1 MKKLLTVSLV
11 AVMAVSA
18 AHADI
23 ASTTYVT
30 DRTGSN
36 TYAGKYTTGST
47 NLTAAVEA
55 LDAAIKGVADVS
67 GTVDTTVIQ
76 GSANPVSGGAVYS
89 ELADKQDNLSQAQLD
104 AVNSGITSEK
114 VTAYD
119 AYATGKQDAL
129 DATQMKAVNSGI
141 TAEKVATF
149 EGKQNALDE
158 TQMKAVNSG
167 ITSEKVTAY
176 DAYATS
182 KQDAL
187 PAGSLAFV
195 PKECA
200 DTLCALTIDTAG
212 NAVWTPVQ

>member
-36 TYAGKYTTGST
+36 TYAGQYTKDST

-55 LDAAIKGVADVS
+55 LDAAIQGIEAVA
-67 GTVDTTVIQ
+67 GTVDQTVVEK
-76 GSANPVSGGAVYS
+76 SKNPVAGGAVYT
-89 ELADKQDNLSQAQLD
+89 ELAGKQDNLSEAQLN
-104 AVNSGITSEK
+104 AVNSGITSAK
-114 VTAYD
+114 VT
-119 AYATGKQDAL
+119 
-129 DATQMKAVNSGI
+129 
-141 TAEKVATF
+141 EF
-149 EGKQNALDE
+149 EGKQNAL
-158 TQMKAVNSG
+158 
-167 ITSEKVTAY
+167 
-176 DAYATS
+176 
-182 KQDAL
+182 
-187 PAGSLAFV
+187 PADSLAFV

-212 NAVWTPVQ
+212 NAVWTPVK

>member
-23 ASTTYVT
+23 ASTDFVT

-36 TYAGKYTTGST
+36 EYAGKYTKNSAD
-47 NLTAAVEA
+47 LTVAVEA
-55 LDAAIKGVADVS
+55 LDTAIQGIEAVS
-67 GTVDTTVIQ
+67 GTVDKTVIEN
-76 GSANPVSGGAVYS
+76 SENPVSGGAVYS

-104 AVNSGITSEK
+104 AVNSGITS
-114 VTAYD
+114 A
-119 AYATGKQDAL
+119 
-129 DATQMKAVNSGI
+129 
-141 TAEKVATF
+141 
-149 EGKQNALDE
+149 
-158 TQMKAVNSG
+158 
-167 ITSEKVTAY
+167 KVTAY

-212 NAVWTPVQ
+212 NAVWTPVK